1 MGKKDTAKNNE
12 LRSYDALNP
21 HPDRVIDP
29 LFKDDEFFDSCDM
42 VQVKYEMLRAVHKD
56 HRKVNE
62 TSPAFG
68 FSRRSFYEVQAAYK
82 ESGVAGLASQKRG
95 PKGPHKLSDDIIDF
109 IVAVMAKDPGIK
121 IGELV
126 RLVDQRFSIRV
137 HPRSIDRAL
146 ARRKKKDG
154 E

>member
-1 MGKKDTAKNNE
+1 MAKKDVAKADE
-12 LRSYDALNP
+12 LRSHDALNP
-21 HPDRVIDP
+21 HPDRVVDP
-29 LFKDDEFFDSCDM
+29 LFEDDDFFDPRDM
-42 VQVKYEMLRAVHKD
+42 VQVKYEMLRAVQKD
-56 HRKVNE
+56 QRKVNE
-62 TSPAFG
+62 ASPAFG

-95 PKGPHKLSDDIIDF
+95 PKAAHKLSDNVVDF
-109 IVAVMAKDPGIK
+109 VVATTAKDPAVK
-121 IGELV
+121 TSELV
-126 RLVDQRFSIRV
+126 RLINQRFSLKV